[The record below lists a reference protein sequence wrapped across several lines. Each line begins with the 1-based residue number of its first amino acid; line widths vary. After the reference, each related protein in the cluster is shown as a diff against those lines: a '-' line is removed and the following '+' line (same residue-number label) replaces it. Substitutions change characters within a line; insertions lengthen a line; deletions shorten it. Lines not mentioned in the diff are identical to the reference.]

1 MWQILTG
8 FAAGVYVGTYYDCK
22 PTILLVQQMVK
33 DKIPKERLD
42 SASKKDKKKDDSPPN
57 SWF

>member
-22 PTILLVQQMVK
+22 PTILLVKQMVK

-42 SASKKDKKKDDSPPN
+42 SVSKKDKKKDDPPPK

>member
-22 PTILLVQQMVK
+22 PTILLVKQMVK

-42 SASKKDKKKDDSPPN
+42 SVSKKDKKKDDPPPN